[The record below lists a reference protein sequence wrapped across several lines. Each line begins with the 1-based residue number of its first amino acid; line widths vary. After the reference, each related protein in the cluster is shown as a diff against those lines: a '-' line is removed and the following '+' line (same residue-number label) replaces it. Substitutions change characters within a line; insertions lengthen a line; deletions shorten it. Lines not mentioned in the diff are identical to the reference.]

1 MMMRILAS
9 LPIVALTASVAL
21 AAGNP
26 ADYNGDGKIS
36 KEEFRN
42 EAARVAFASDKNK
55 NGFVDEDEAQLSD
68 SQRQDLDANSDDKV
82 SVEEFQVGQ
91 MKGFDQLDKNHDG
104 FLDAGEMRGGN

>member
-9 LPIVALTASVAL
+9 LPIVALTASVGM

-55 NGFVDEDEAQLSD
+55 NGFVDEDEAQLRNPNTERHVKS
-68 SQRQDLDANSDDKV
+68 LV
-82 SVEEFQVGQ
+82 SSCRSVVPG
-91 MKGFDQLDKNHDG
+91 
-104 FLDAGEMRGGN
+104 